1 MMPVMSSP
9 YTIEPPCAHNSLL
22 EDDLECFVRC
32 AGCYYRK
39 CGNPH
44 QNGWRQAVQHALDQV
59 VRDIYS
65 LPAKARTMIHV
76 RNSMERHWPE
86 ITDGFL
92 SSQQH
97 EQYRK
102 AANKYM
108 MLFLTQELGIA
119 KPFYL
124 CQPVS
129 VYVDELGL
137 ELTMMQQVVEWQQS
151 ELVIRKYISS
161 ANVEVVNAYSHLS
174 VVFAHKV
181 FQQLPSRIE
190 VYSVLTGK
198 TYEVRPGPED
208 LPLSIDYLRLSAGL
222 MKEDM
227 DSPRLY
233 Q

>member
-1 MMPVMSSP
+1 MTVVANLYKES
-9 YTIEPPCAHNSLL
+9 PCAEHSLL

-32 AGCYYRK
+32 AGCFYRK
-39 CGNPH
+39 CSNPQ

-65 LPAKARTMIHV
+65 LPVKARTMIHV

-86 ITDGFL
+86 ASAGFH
-92 SSQQH
+92 SS
-97 EQYRK
+97 EQYDQFRK

-108 MLFLTQELGIA
+108 MLFLTNVPGNV

-124 CQPVS
+124 CQPIS

-151 ELVIRKYISS
+151 ELVVRKYISS
-161 ANVEVVNAYSHLS
+161 ANEEIVKAYCHLC

-190 VYSVLTGK
+190 IYSALTGK
-198 TYEVRPGPED
+198 LYEVRPGPED
-208 LPLSIDYLRLSAGL
+208 LEFSFDYLRLSAGL

-227 DSPRLY
+227 DFPRIY

>member
-1 MMPVMSSP
+1 MSVVPNP
-9 YTIEPPCAHNSLL
+9 YPIETPYAHHSLM

-59 VRDIYS
+59 VMDIYS
-65 LPAKARTMIHV
+65 LPVKARTMMHV
-76 RNSMERHWPE
+76 RNSLERHWPE
-86 ITDGFL
+86 NTEGFH
-92 SSQQH
+92 SKQQY
-97 EQYRK
+97 EQFQK

-108 MLFLTQELGIA
+108 MLFLTQEQQGTV

-129 VYVDELGL
+129 VYVDEIGL
-137 ELTMMQQVVEWQQS
+137 ELTTMQQVVEWNNS

-161 ANVEVVNAYSHLS
+161 ANVELVNAYSHLC

-181 FQQLPSRIE
+181 FQQLPTRIE

-198 TYEVRPGPED
+198 SYEVHPSLED
-208 LPLSIDYLRLSAGL
+208 ITQSIDYLRLSAGI
-222 MKEDM
+222 MKEGM
-227 DSPRLY
+227 DSRRLY